1 MERIIIR
8 NIVRTSVDGSGKVLE
23 LCIAF
28 FKAASL
34 IGSGFKCMGMY
45 SKHVVVLMQK
55 YFGRIGDKAIVSS
68 NKLVALS
75 FQLCQL
81 GQATAVC
88 LGG

>member
-28 FKAASL
+28 VKAASL

-55 YFGRIGDKAIVSS
+55 YFGLIGDKAIVSS